1 MSRQQEPV
9 VVDYVVSS
17 VSGQTL
23 TAYNKGEPSDFGDWQ
38 RLDSVK
44 NIGPG
49 FIDVRVGSSLRPWH
63 RMYPGEEI
71 VFGSR
76 VIELPNIKVRKH
88 TVTSTLRI
96 KGVR

>member
-17 VSGQTL
+17 ASEQVL
-23 TAYNKGEPSDFGDWQ
+23 TTYNKGEPSDFGDWQ
-38 RLDSVK
+38 RLDSIK

-76 VIELPNIKVRKH
+76 VIELHSIRVRAH
-88 TVTSTLRI
+88 TIPSTLRI

>member
-1 MSRQQEPV
+1 MSRQQAYV

-17 VSGQTL
+17 AGEQTL
-23 TAYNKGEPSDFGDWQ
+23 TPLSKGAPSDFGNWQ

-49 FIDVRVGSSLRPWH
+49 FIDIRVGSSLRPWY

-71 VFGSR
+71 VFASR
-76 VIELPNIKVRKH
+76 VIELPAIMVRKH
-88 TVTSTLRI
+88 TITSTLRI